1 MDFQKNLL
9 TMSLKKKDMKYNN
22 YGKLISNV
30 R

>member
-9 TMSLKKKDMKYNN
+9 TMNLKKKDMKYNN
-22 YGKLISNV
+22 YGKLRSNV